1 MINKSLFPAVAS
13 CVLLVLAPAAA
24 QDNSNGAPDMIP
36 TTSPNLQY
44 YYPVP
49 TANPPQTIEADV
61 CVYGGTSGGVVAAI
75 QAHRMGKRT
84 VLVEFSKHVGGL
96 TSGGLS
102 ATDGGGKDVCGGI
115 AREFYARVGQA
126 GFRPSAAEKAFRDM
140 LAAEGVALYTEH
152 RLKSVKMDGARIS
165 EIVMENGNI
174 FRAKEFIDATYEG
187 DLMARAGISYFVG
200 REGNA
205 KYGETIDGAWCGGG
219 HNFRVPVDPYVIEG
233 DPRSGLL
240 PEISAADPGKKG
252 DGDKRIQAYCFRMRL
267 TRDPANRLPFPR
279 PRNYD
284 PKRYALLARYLNQ
297 MPEGKRG
304 FMPSGDVNNHH
315 LGDGAFFID
324 YVGGSDAWP
333 DGDYET
339 RERVF
344 QAHVTYQQ
352 GVMYFL
358 ANDTSV
364 PEEIRSALQKWGLPK
379 DEYQE
384 TGGWTHQLYIREGR
398 RMISATVMTEHNCR
412 GTEVAADSI
421 GLASYNMDSHHCQR
435 VVVNGHVVNEGN
447 VEVAPK
453 HPYPIAYR
461 AIVPKEA
468 ECSNLLAPLC
478 LSSSHIAYGSIRMEP
493 VFMVLGQSAATAA
506 ALAIDDKVPVQK
518 VDYGKL
524 RARLLADHQIL

>member
-1 MINKSLFPAVAS
+1 
-13 CVLLVLAPAAA
+13 
-24 QDNSNGAPDMIP
+24 
-36 TTSPNLQY
+36 
-44 YYPVP
+44 
-49 TANPPQTIEADV
+49 
-61 CVYGGTSGGVVAAI
+61 
-75 QAHRMGKRT
+75 
-84 VLVEFSKHVGGL
+84 
-96 TSGGLS
+96 
-102 ATDGGGKDVCGGI
+102 
-115 AREFYARVGQA
+115 
-126 GFRPSAAEKAFRDM
+126 
-140 LAAEGVALYTEH
+140 
-152 RLKSVKMDGARIS
+152 
-165 EIVMENGNI
+165 
-174 FRAKEFIDATYEG
+174 
-187 DLMARAGISYFVG
+187 
-200 REGNA
+200 
-205 KYGETIDGAWCGGG
+205 
-219 HNFRVPVDPYVIEG
+219 
-233 DPRSGLL
+233 
-240 PEISAADPGKKG
+240 
-252 DGDKRIQAYCFRMRL
+252 
-267 TRDPANRLPFPR
+267 
-279 PRNYD
+279 
-284 PKRYALLARYLNQ
+284 
-297 MPEGKRG
+297 
-304 FMPSGDVNNHH
+304 
-315 LGDGAFFID
+315 
-324 YVGGSDAWP
+324 VGGSDAWP